1 MMMALRISLLALA
14 VYATPECIPR
24 TFTDGIVCVCNSTH
38 CDDIEPLGS
47 IPFGNAVVYRT
58 DDKGAR
64 MDRVIVKQKPQ
75 PDGLVIELDPSTV
88 YQEIIGFGAA
98 FTDSTGINIRSLP
111 KDAQEKVMQQYF
123 GPTGTEYTIGRVPI
137 ASTDFSLG
145 TYSYDDMEDDLD
157 LKFFALTH
165 EDFDYKIPFIQQAI
179 ELQNNTTLRLFAS
192 PWSSPGWMK
201 TNGKMQ
207 GGGELR
213 GNADGPYY
221 VAWATYFVKFFEAY
235 LEQGISFWGVTP
247 QNEPTTGSDPN
258 YSWQTLF
265 FDAQTESNFVK
276 NHLGPALRSSNASKD
291 IVIIGLDDQRF
302 MLPGWADVMF
312 EDAEVSSYVGGI
324 GVHWY
329 EDEIYPIS
337 ALSHTHERHPDKF
350 ILATEASNGWLKVQ
364 GKGVRLGYF
373 FRAERY
379 ANSIITD
386 LNNWVAGWVD
396 WNMALD
402 MEGGFTWAENYV
414 DAPIVVDGEEFYKQP
429 MYYGLA
435 HFSKFLKP
443 GSHRVKADLPE
454 LPSKVF
460 VLGAVMVNGERYV
473 TMLNENDSEDVTI
486 SVREKGIE
494 GVYTAVTVPSH
505 SIVTIHLVIKEVKL
519 KMTNG
524 GFISWEFDMTDVPNT
539 VLTYKSPEIEIN
551 GLKWYI
557 GAQHESSPRTGNF
570 YQNVSSGKLPWA
582 NFYGAWTFL
591 TDEDNGF
598 ISNGKIIV
606 EAKIR
611 VVNTCGVRQLHF
623 FYLLA
628 VHSPVFEAMLFGNF
642 EETNKE
648 ELEIKEVKHKEFVD
662 FLNVIYTSI
671 YEINDT
677 NVESILD
684 LADRF
689 QFVLDAVERYLMHS
703 SNLTT
708 TKKLALSDTFK
719 LNLLKFLSDQIKA
732 MLHERTLE
740 LD

>member
-494 GVYTAVTVPSH
+494 GV
-505 SIVTIHLVIKEVKL
+505 